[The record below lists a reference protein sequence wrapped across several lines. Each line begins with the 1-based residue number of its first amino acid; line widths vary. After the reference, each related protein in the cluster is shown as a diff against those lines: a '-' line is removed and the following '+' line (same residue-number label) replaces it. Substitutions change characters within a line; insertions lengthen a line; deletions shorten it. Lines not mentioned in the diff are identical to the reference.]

1 MTLSWKSLS
10 VAALVYALPVS
21 AQSAQ
26 FPATAQGKLAAG
38 FFAAVNSS
46 DEEALGTFQDANFSE
61 AALKRRPRDQR
72 IALGKQLREQAGTLT
87 LKEVK
92 SASTSQIVVT
102 ASGSSLPP
110 NSSLTISF
118 TFTGGGAP
126 KIDGVQITN

>member
-26 FPATAQGKLAAG
+26 FPATAQGRLAAG

-46 DEEALGTFQDANFSE
+46 DDEALGAFQDANFSE

-92 SASTSQIVVT
+92 SASSSQIVVT

-110 NSSLTISF
+110 NSTLTISF
-118 TFTGGGAP
+118 TFTGSGAP
-126 KIDGVQITN
+126 KIDGVQITS